1 MIDRLSF
8 PNSRGQML
16 AGELHHAPEGL
27 ARGIAVVLC
36 HGMESS
42 RSGLKHV
49 RLANELAARGFPAL
63 RFDFAGCGDS
73 EGRFEDMTY
82 TREVEDLRGAVALL
96 RNRGVDRYALFGSSM
111 GGAVAFLL
119 AGGEPAPPG
128 LVGVATLA
136 AVARPGRVPS
146 PMVSVETYERWKH
159 DRFLPLSEGRR
170 VAFTL
175 MEDAQAI
182 DVPAAAARVRVPV
195 LVIHGAADE
204 VVSVED
210 GHILHA
216 AVPHARKELMIVE
229 GADHRFSDPAHL
241 DSAMAK
247 LASWLPASFGASA

>member
-1 MIDRLSF
+1 MIERLSF
-8 PNSRGQML
+8 PNARGQAL
-16 AGELHHAPEGL
+16 AAELHHPAEGV

-73 EGRFEDMTY
+73 EGSFEDMTY
-82 TREVEDLRGAVALL
+82 TREVEDLRGAVALV
-96 RNRGVDRYALFGSSM
+96 RNRGVDRFALFGSSM
-111 GGAVAFLL
+111 GGAVALL
-119 AGGEPAPPG
+119 FAGGEPAPAG

-146 PMVSVETYERWKH
+146 PMVSLETYDRWKR
-159 DRFLPLSEGRR
+159 DEFLAVSEGRR
-170 VAFTL
+170 VRFTL
-175 MEDAQAI
+175 MEDAQRI

-204 VVSVED
+204 VVPVED
-210 GHILHA
+210 GRVIHA
-216 AVPHARKELMIVE
+216 AVPHDRKELVIVD
-229 GADHRFSDPAHL
+229 GADHRFSEPAHL
-241 DSAMAK
+241 DRAMAK
-247 LASWLPASFGASA
+247 LASWLPASFGP